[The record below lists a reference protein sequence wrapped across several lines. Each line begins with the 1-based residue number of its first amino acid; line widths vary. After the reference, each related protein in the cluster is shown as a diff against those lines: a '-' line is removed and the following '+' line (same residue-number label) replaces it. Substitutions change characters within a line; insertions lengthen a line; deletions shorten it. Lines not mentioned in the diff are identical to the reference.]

1 MWLNDTRDSGRRRTG
16 GRGGRRLL
24 IGAPVFAAALAVAA
38 CSGGGG
44 SSTGSTSGGQASAAS
59 GQASAASAA
68 SGQGAG
74 GSVRIFVVGGES
86 SDPFWS
92 QVKRGAQAAGAAF
105 ASQGASVTWLGP
117 QNYNN
122 LGPDAA
128 QLLRTAL
135 SESPSAVV
143 GPDWVPAAEDPAFK
157 AVTAAHVPLI
167 IYNAGGISE
176 ATKAGALAYIG
187 TDDYQ
192 AGVGGGKAFGS
203 AGVKHVLCVNT
214 LPGESESE
222 ARCSGIKSGLASSDG
237 GKVTELELSAS
248 NFGNPTAVAQ
258 GIKAALLKDSSIDG
272 VITISVTDADS
283 AFAALQQAS
292 LTGKVKLGTFDVDS
306 TQLNRIKAG
315 QQLFAIDQQGY
326 LQGYY
331 AVTELFTYVKW
342 GMLLPSN
349 NILTGPLIIDSGNV
363 SLAIAG
369 AAAGVRLSPGRVAHG
384 AQQRDWRHPAG
395 SE

>member
-24 IGAPVFAAALAVAA
+24 IGAPVLAAALALTA
-38 CSGGGG
+38 CSGGGS
-44 SSTGSTSGGQASAAS
+44 SSTGSTGAGQASATGQASAAS
-59 GQASAASAA
+59 TGGGGQAS
-68 SGQGAG
+68 G
-74 GSVRIFVVGGES
+74 GKVKIFVVGGES

-92 QVKRGAQAAGAAF
+92 QVKLGAQAAGAAF
-105 ASQGASVTWLGP
+105 AAQGGSVTWLGP

-157 AVTAAHVPLI
+157 AIAAAHVPLI
-167 IYNAGGISE
+167 VYNAGGVSE
-176 ATKAGALAYIG
+176 ATKDGALAYVG

-203 AGVKHVLCVNT
+203 AGAKHVLCVNT
-214 LPGESESE
+214 LPGQSESE
-222 ARCSGIKSGLASSDG
+222 ARCTGIKNGLASSDG
-237 GKVTELELSAS
+237 GKATELELSPS

-258 GIKAALLKDSSIDG
+258 GIKASLLKDSSIDG
-272 VITISVTDADS
+272 VITIDVADADS
-283 AFAALQQAS
+283 AYAALQQAN
-292 LTGKVKLGTFDVDS
+292 LTGKVKLATFDVDS
-306 TQLNRIKAG
+306 TQLQRIKAG
-315 QQLFAIDQQGY
+315 EQLFAIDQQGY

-342 GMLLPSN
+342 GMVLPSN
-349 NILTGPLIIDSGNV
+349 NILTGPLVITASNV
-363 SLAIAG
+363 GLAIAG
-369 AAAGVRLSPGRVAHG
+369 AAAGVR
-384 AQQRDWRHPAG
+384 
-395 SE
+395 

>member
-1 MWLNDTRDSGRRRTG
+1 MWLNDICDSGRRRTG
-16 GRGGRRLL
+16 GRGGRRLI
-24 IGAPVFAAALAVAA
+24 IGAPVLAAALALAA
-38 CSGGGG
+38 CSGGG
-44 SSTGSTSGGQASAAS
+44 SSSSASTSAGGQASAS
-59 GQASAASAA
+59 GQASSASTG

-74 GSVRIFVVGGES
+74 GNVKIFVVGGKS
-86 SDPFWS
+86 DDPFWS
-92 QVKRGAQAAGAAF
+92 QVKSGAQAAGAAF
-105 ASQGASVTWLGP
+105 AAEGASVTWLGP

-157 AVTAAHVPLI
+157 AVAAAHVPLI
-167 IYNAGGISE
+167 IYNAGGAPA
-176 ATKAGALAYIG
+176 ATQDGALAYIG

-203 AGVKHVLCVNT
+203 AGAKHVLCVNT
-214 LPGESESE
+214 LPGQSESE
-222 ARCSGIKSGLASSDG
+222 ARCSGIKNGLASSAG

-272 VITISVTDADS
+272 VITIDVADADS
-283 AFAALQQAS
+283 AYAALQQAS

-306 TQLNRIKAG
+306 TQLQRIKAG
-315 QQLFAIDQQGY
+315 QQLFAVDQQGY

-342 GMLLPSN
+342 GMLLPSS
-349 NILTGPLIIDSGNV
+349 NILTGPLVINSSNV

-369 AAAGVRLSPGRVAHG
+369 AAAGVR
-384 AQQRDWRHPAG
+384 
-395 SE
+395 

>member
-1 MWLNDTRDSGRRRTG
+1 MWLNGTRDNGRRRAG
-16 GRGGRRLL
+16 GRDGRSLL
-24 IGAPVFAAALAVAA
+24 IGAPVLAAALAVAG
-38 CSGGGG
+38 CTGGGG
-44 SSTGSTSGGQASAAS
+44 SSSASTGTGQASAS
-59 GQASAASAA
+59 GQASSASTA
-68 SGQGAG
+68 SGQGTG
-74 GSVRIFVVGGES
+74 GSVKIFVVGGES

-92 QVKRGAQAAGAAF
+92 QVKSGAEAAGAAF

-157 AVTAAHVPLI
+157 AVASAHVPLI
-167 IYNAGGISE
+167 IYNAGGTSE
-176 ATKAGALAYIG
+176 ATKDGALAYIG

-214 LPGESESE
+214 LPGQSESE
-222 ARCSGIKSGLASSDG
+222 ARCSGVKNGLAASG
-237 GKVTELELSAS
+237 GKVTELELAPS

-272 VITISVTDADS
+272 VITIDVADADS
-283 AFAALQQAS
+283 AAAALQQAS
-292 LTGKVKLGTFDVDS
+292 LAGKVKLGTFDVDS

-315 QQLFAIDQQGY
+315 QQLFAVDQQGY

-342 GMLLPSN
+342 GMLLPST
-349 NILTGPLIIDSGNV
+349 NILTGPLVINSSNV

-369 AAAGVRLSPGRVAHG
+369 AAAGVR
-384 AQQRDWRHPAG
+384 
-395 SE
+395 

>member
-24 IGAPVFAAALAVAA
+24 IGAPVLAAALALAA
-38 CSGGGG
+38 CSGGG
-44 SSTGSTSGGQASAAS
+44 SSSSASTSAGGQASAS
-59 GQASAASAA
+59 GQASSASTGG
-68 SGQGAG
+68 SQGAG
-74 GSVRIFVVGGES
+74 GNVKIIVVGGKS
-86 SDPFWS
+86 DDPFWS
-92 QVKRGAQAAGAAF
+92 QVKSGAQAAGAAF
-105 ASQGASVTWLGP
+105 AAKGASVTWLGP

-157 AVTAAHVPLI
+157 AVAAAHVPLI
-167 IYNAGGISE
+167 IYNAGGASE
-176 ATKAGALAYIG
+176 ATKNGALAYIG

-192 AGVGGGKAFGS
+192 AGVGGGKALGG
-203 AGVKHVLCVNT
+203 AGAKHVLCVNT
-214 LPGESESE
+214 LPGQSESE
-222 ARCSGIKSGLASSDG
+222 ARCSGIKNGLASSDG

-258 GIKAALLKDSSIDG
+258 AIKAALLKDSSIDG
-272 VITISVTDADS
+272 VITIDVADADS
-283 AFAALQQAS
+283 AYAALQQAS

-306 TQLNRIKAG
+306 TQLQRIKAG
-315 QQLFAIDQQGY
+315 EQLFAIDQQGY

-342 GMLLPSN
+342 GMLLPSS
-349 NILTGPLIIDSGNV
+349 NILTGPLIINSSNV

-369 AAAGVRLSPGRVAHG
+369 AAAGVR
-384 AQQRDWRHPAG
+384 
-395 SE
+395 

>member
-24 IGAPVFAAALAVAA
+24 IGAPVLAAALALAA
-38 CSGGGG
+38 CSGGG
-44 SSTGSTSGGQASAAS
+44 SSSSASTSAAGQASAS
-59 GQASAASAA
+59 GQASSASTGG
-68 SGQGAG
+68 SQGAG
-74 GSVRIFVVGGES
+74 GNVKIIVVGGKS
-86 SDPFWS
+86 DDPFWS
-92 QVKRGAQAAGAAF
+92 QVKSGAQAAGAAF
-105 ASQGASVTWLGP
+105 AAKGASVTWLGP

-157 AVTAAHVPLI
+157 AVAAAHVPLI
-167 IYNAGGISE
+167 IYNAGGASE
-176 ATKAGALAYIG
+176 ATKNGALAYIG

-192 AGVGGGKAFGS
+192 AGVGGGKALGS
-203 AGVKHVLCVNT
+203 AGAKHVLCVNT
-214 LPGESESE
+214 LPGQSESE
-222 ARCSGIKSGLASSDG
+222 ARCSGIKNGLASSDG

-258 GIKAALLKDSSIDG
+258 AIKAALLKDSSIDG
-272 VITISVTDADS
+272 VITIDVADADS
-283 AFAALQQAS
+283 AYAALQQAS

-306 TQLNRIKAG
+306 TQLQRIKAG
-315 QQLFAIDQQGY
+315 EQLFAIDQQGY

-342 GMLLPSN
+342 GMLLPSS
-349 NILTGPLIIDSGNV
+349 NILTGPLIINSSNV

-369 AAAGVRLSPGRVAHG
+369 AAAGVR
-384 AQQRDWRHPAG
+384 
-395 SE
+395 

>member
-1 MWLNDTRDSGRRRTG
+1 MSLNDTRDSRGHRTG

-24 IGAPVFAAALAVAA
+24 MGAPVLAAALALTA
-38 CSGGGG
+38 CSGGG
-44 SSTGSTSGGQASAAS
+44 SSSAGGTAAGQASAS
-59 GQASAASAA
+59 GQAGAASTG
-68 SGQGAG
+68 SGGAG
-74 GSVRIFVVGGES
+74 GKVRIFVVGGES

-92 QVKRGAQAAGAAF
+92 QVKLGAQAAGAAF
-105 ASQGASVTWLGP
+105 AGQGASVTWLGP
-117 QNYNN
+117 QNYDN

-157 AVTAAHVPLI
+157 AVAAAHVPLI
-167 IYNAGGISE
+167 VYNAGGVSE
-176 ATKAGALAYIG
+176 ATKDGALAYVG

-192 AGVGGGKAFGS
+192 AGVGGGKAFGT
-203 AGVKHVLCVNT
+203 ANAKHVLCVNT
-214 LPGESESE
+214 LPGQSESE
-222 ARCSGIKSGLASSDG
+222 ARCSGVKSGLASSDG
-237 GKVTELELSAS
+237 GKMTELELSPS

-272 VITISVTDADS
+272 VITIGVADADS
-283 AFAALQQAS
+283 AYSALQQAN

-306 TQLNRIKAG
+306 TQLQRIKAG
-315 QQLFAIDQQGY
+315 EQLFSIDQQGY

-349 NILTGPLIIDSGNV
+349 NILTGPLVINSSNV
-363 SLAIAG
+363 GLAIAG
-369 AAAGVRLSPGRVAHG
+369 AASGVR
-384 AQQRDWRHPAG
+384 
-395 SE
+395 

>member
-1 MWLNDTRDSGRRRTG
+1 MWLNDTRDGGRRRTG

-24 IGAPVFAAALAVAA
+24 IGAPVLAAALALAA

-44 SSTGSTSGGQASAAS
+44 SSSASTSSGGRASAS
-59 GQASAASAA
+59 GQASSASTG

-74 GSVRIFVVGGES
+74 GSVKIFVVGGKS
-86 SDPFWS
+86 DDPFWS

-157 AVTAAHVPLI
+157 AVAAAHVPLI
-167 IYNAGGISE
+167 IYNAGGASA
-176 ATKAGALAYIG
+176 ATTDGALAYIG

-203 AGVKHVLCVNT
+203 AGAKHVLCVNT
-214 LPGESESE
+214 LPGQTESE
-222 ARCSGIKSGLASSDG
+222 ARCSGIKNGLASSDG

-272 VITISVTDADS
+272 VITIDVADADS
-283 AFAALQQAS
+283 AYAALQQAS

-315 QQLFAIDQQGY
+315 QQLFAVDQQGY

-331 AVTELFTYVKW
+331 AVTELFMYVKW
-342 GMLLPSN
+342 GMLLPST
-349 NILTGPLIIDSGNV
+349 NILTGPLVINSGNV
-363 SLAIAG
+363 GLAIAG
-369 AAAGVRLSPGRVAHG
+369 AAAGVR
-384 AQQRDWRHPAG
+384 
-395 SE
+395 

>member
-1 MWLNDTRDSGRRRTG
+1 MSLNDTRDSRGHRTG

-24 IGAPVFAAALAVAA
+24 MGAPVLAAALALTA
-38 CSGGGG
+38 CSGGG
-44 SSTGSTSGGQASAAS
+44 SSSAGGTAAGQASASAS
-59 GQASAASAA
+59 GQAGAASTG
-68 SGQGAG
+68 SGGAG
-74 GSVRIFVVGGES
+74 GKVRIFVVGGES

-92 QVKRGAQAAGAAF
+92 QVKLGAQAAGAAF
-105 ASQGASVTWLGP
+105 AGQGASVTWLGP
-117 QNYNN
+117 QNYDN

-157 AVTAAHVPLI
+157 AVAAAHVPLI
-167 IYNAGGISE
+167 VYNAGGVSE
-176 ATKAGALAYIG
+176 ATKDGALAYVG

-192 AGVGGGKAFGS
+192 AGVGGGKAFGT
-203 AGVKHVLCVNT
+203 ANAKHVLCVNT
-214 LPGESESE
+214 LPGQSESE
-222 ARCSGIKSGLASSDG
+222 ARCSGVKSGLASSDG
-237 GKVTELELSAS
+237 GKMTELELSPS
-248 NFGNPTAVAQ
+248 NFGKPTAVAQ

-272 VITISVTDADS
+272 VITIGVADADS
-283 AFAALQQAS
+283 AYSALQQAN

-306 TQLNRIKAG
+306 TQLQRIKAG
-315 QQLFAIDQQGY
+315 EQLFSIDQQGY

-349 NILTGPLIIDSGNV
+349 NILTGPLVINSSNV
-363 SLAIAG
+363 GLAIAG
-369 AAAGVRLSPGRVAHG
+369 AASGVR
-384 AQQRDWRHPAG
+384 
-395 SE
+395 

>member
-1 MWLNDTRDSGRRRTG
+1 MWLNDTRDDGRRRTG

-24 IGAPVFAAALAVAA
+24 IGAPVLAAALALAA

-44 SSTGSTSGGQASAAS
+44 SSGASTSSGGRASAS
-59 GQASAASAA
+59 GQASSASTG

-74 GSVRIFVVGGES
+74 GNVKIFVVGGKS
-86 SDPFWS
+86 DDPFWS
-92 QVKRGAQAAGAAF
+92 QVKSGAQAAGAAF
-105 ASQGASVTWLGP
+105 AAQGASVTWLGP

-157 AVTAAHVPLI
+157 AVAAAHVPLI
-167 IYNAGGISE
+167 IYNAGGASA
-176 ATKAGALAYIG
+176 ATKDGALAYIG

-203 AGVKHVLCVNT
+203 VGAKHVLCVNT
-214 LPGESESE
+214 LPGQTESE
-222 ARCSGIKSGLASSDG
+222 ARCSGVKSGLASSDG
-237 GKVTELELSAS
+237 GKMTELELSPS

-272 VITISVTDADS
+272 VITIGVADADS
-283 AFAALQQAS
+283 AYSALQQAN

-306 TQLNRIKAG
+306 TQLQRIKAG
-315 QQLFAIDQQGY
+315 EQLFAIDQQGY

-342 GMLLPSN
+342 GMLLPSD
-349 NILTGPLIIDSGNV
+349 NILTGPLVITASNV
-363 SLAIAG
+363 GLAIAG
-369 AAAGVRLSPGRVAHG
+369 AASGVR
-384 AQQRDWRHPAG
+384 
-395 SE
+395 

>member
-1 MWLNDTRDSGRRRTG
+1 MSLNDTRDSRGHRTG

-24 IGAPVFAAALAVAA
+24 MGAPVLAAALALTA
-38 CSGGGG
+38 CSGGG
-44 SSTGSTSGGQASAAS
+44 SSSAGGTAAGQASASAS
-59 GQASAASAA
+59 GQAGAASTG
-68 SGQGAG
+68 SGGAG
-74 GSVRIFVVGGES
+74 GKVRIFVVGGES

-92 QVKRGAQAAGAAF
+92 QVKLGAQAAGAAF
-105 ASQGASVTWLGP
+105 AGQGASVTWLGP
-117 QNYNN
+117 QNYDN

-157 AVTAAHVPLI
+157 AVAAAHVPLI
-167 IYNAGGISE
+167 VYNAGGVSE
-176 ATKAGALAYIG
+176 ATKDGALAYVG

-192 AGVGGGKAFGS
+192 AGVGGGKAFGT
-203 AGVKHVLCVNT
+203 ANAKHVLCVNT
-214 LPGESESE
+214 LPGQSESE
-222 ARCSGIKSGLASSDG
+222 ARCSGVKSGLASSDG
-237 GKVTELELSAS
+237 GKMTELELSPS

-272 VITISVTDADS
+272 VITIGVADADS
-283 AFAALQQAS
+283 AYSALQQAN

-306 TQLNRIKAG
+306 TQLQRIKAG
-315 QQLFAIDQQGY
+315 EQLFSIDQQGY

-349 NILTGPLIIDSGNV
+349 NILTGPLVINSSNV
-363 SLAIAG
+363 GLAIAG
-369 AAAGVRLSPGRVAHG
+369 AASGVR
-384 AQQRDWRHPAG
+384 
-395 SE
+395 

>member
-1 MWLNDTRDSGRRRTG
+1 MSLNDTRDSRGHRTG

-24 IGAPVFAAALAVAA
+24 LGAPVLAAALALTA
-38 CSGGGG
+38 CSGGGS
-44 SSTGSTSGGQASAAS
+44 SSTGSTGAGQASAS
-59 GQASAASAA
+59 DSASASAQAGAA
-68 SGQGAG
+68 STGGGSGGAG
-74 GSVRIFVVGGES
+74 GKVKIFVVGGES

-92 QVKRGAQAAGAAF
+92 QVKLGAQAAGAAF

-135 SESPSAVV
+135 SQSPSAVV

-157 AVTAAHVPLI
+157 AITAAHVPLI
-167 IYNAGGISE
+167 VYNAGGVSE
-176 ATKAGALAYIG
+176 ATKNGALAYVG
-187 TDDYQ
+187 TDDYT
-192 AGVGGGKAFGS
+192 AGVGGGKTFGS
-203 AGVKHVLCVNT
+203 AGAKHVLCVNT
-214 LPGESESE
+214 LPGQSESE
-222 ARCSGIKSGLASSDG
+222 ARCSGVKNGLASSDG

-258 GIKAALLKDSSIDG
+258 AIKAALLKDSSIDG
-272 VITISVTDADS
+272 VITIDVADADS
-283 AFAALQQAS
+283 AYAALQQAN

-306 TQLNRIKAG
+306 TQLQRIKAG
-315 QQLFAIDQQGY
+315 EQLFAIDQQGY

-342 GMLLPSN
+342 GMALPSN
-349 NILTGPLIIDSGNV
+349 NILTGPLVITASNV
-363 SLAIAG
+363 GLAIAG
-369 AAAGVRLSPGRVAHG
+369 AAAGVR
-384 AQQRDWRHPAG
+384 
-395 SE
+395 